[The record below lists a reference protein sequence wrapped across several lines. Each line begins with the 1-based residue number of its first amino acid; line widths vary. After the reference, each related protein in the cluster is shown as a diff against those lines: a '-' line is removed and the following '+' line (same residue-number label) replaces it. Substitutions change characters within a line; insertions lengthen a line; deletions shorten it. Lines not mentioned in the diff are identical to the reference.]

1 MSEFMIT
8 ENGQPPLTALI
19 LSSWEEG
26 LYRCRSIR
34 TKREYK
40 PFFKA
45 ATSYFQVQ
53 FSRFGIKKMGLI
65 EMALS
70 DPKFRRLV
78 TSPTR
83 YANRNHAAYLHPDE
97 VDPRVVLN
105 LAIQLSGS
113 PLEKVIGPNNKM
125 VEGPGYRVPHLPTPE
140 LEQEWGHNVGLLQ
153 AMTIVF
159 NAGGKV
165 KDFKWAQGQNMTV
178 NAAMMRF
185 ALNYGLENELRAW
198 SDPSRDLVQARLS
211 DLQGNILSYNR
222 DLRAQFSRL
231 AHHPGAPMTPAA
243 PAQKPAAKTSKAK
256 KAAQPV

>member
-8 ENGQPPLTALI
+8 ENSQPPLTELI
-19 LSSWEEG
+19 LSSWGDG

-34 TKREYK
+34 TKREFR

-45 ATSYFQVQ
+45 ATSYFQEKL
-53 FSRFGIKKMGLI
+53 SRFSIDKMGLI
-65 EMALS
+65 ERALS
-70 DPKFRRLV
+70 DPEFRRLV

-83 YANRNHAAYLHPDE
+83 YANRNHKAYLHPDE

-125 VEGPGYRVPHLPTPE
+125 IEGPGYRVPHLPTPE
-140 LEQEWGHNVGLLQ
+140 LEQEWGRNVGLLQ

-185 ALNYGLENELRAW
+185 ALNHGLENELRAW
-198 SDPSRDLVQARLS
+198 SDPSSGLVQTRLS

-222 DLRAQFSRL
+222 NLRAQFSNL
-231 AHHPGAPMTPAA
+231 AHHPGAPVTPAA
-243 PAQKPAAKTSKAK
+243 TQKPAAKTSKTK
-256 KAAQPV
+256 KPAQPV